1 MEIRDFNLRHLA
13 AVTAVR
19 ALGTVSG
26 AARTVHLTQPAIT
39 QGIAK
44 LERALGMP
52 LFLRRPDGMEPTEA
66 CSLLAA
72 RAEVALRLIAS
83 RRTSMTQIRAF
94 LAFASG
100 GTYASAAAATG
111 LSEASLHRAVSD
123 LSAAYGGTLLD
134 RRGRR
139 LILTRK
145 GQAIARSLRLAVVEL
160 EAALVDIAALAGR
173 EIGRITIGAMPLARA
188 RLLPDVI
195 ARFHAEHPGTDLAVI
210 EGSHAELVDPLRDG
224 RVDIVV
230 GALRQE
236 SAAEFVTEPL
246 FRDIPLIVGRAGH
259 PLKNLSGAIDGK
271 RLLSYPW
278 IVPGKSTP
286 LRTLWR
292 RMFEQL
298 GEKAP
303 HVAIECGS
311 GLMIRQ
317 ILIASD
323 HLTLLSADQISVELE
338 AGWLRSFGPAPGDL
352 GRTIGATIRA
362 DWRPTVRQ
370 QRFFQLLREGGDSFE
385 TSIRIK

>member
-1 MEIRDFNLRHLA
+1 MHADR
-13 AVTAVR
+13 
-19 ALGTVSG
+19 
-26 AARTVHLTQPAIT
+26 
-39 QGIAK
+39 
-44 LERALGMP
+44 
-52 LFLRRPDGMEPTEA
+52 
-66 CSLLAA
+66 
-72 RAEVALRLIAS
+72 
-83 RRTSMTQIRAF
+83 QIRW
-94 LAFASG
+94 
-100 GTYASAAAATG
+100 
-111 LSEASLHRAVSD
+111 
-123 LSAAYGGTLLD
+123 
-134 RRGRR
+134 
-139 LILTRK
+139 
-145 GQAIARSLRLAVVEL
+145 
-160 EAALVDIAALAGR
+160 
-173 EIGRITIGAMPLARA
+173 P
-188 RLLPDVI
+188 
-195 ARFHAEHPGTDLAVI
+195 TDLAVI

-224 RVDIVV
+224 RVDILV

-352 GRTIGATIRA
+352 GYC
-362 DWRPTVRQ
+362 VRNE
-370 QRFFQLLREGGDSFE
+370 LLRDVPYCPRPPGSLRPFDGYCDVEVAVPLLQVVEFFAKDKVLWRFGAVEQKDVTAECASDQVADNAHEGGDAHAPTDQSNAVGLRTRENEDTGGSGNLKTISDGNMVMQVAGFGALLLP
-385 TSIRIK
+385 SP